1 MKWKGGLIG
10 SCIEVVESKNKNLVG
25 LKGKVID
32 ETKNIIVVESN
43 GTKKII
49 KSQVIIKID
58 GKLVDGKSMVGHLKD
73 RIK

>member
-10 SCIEVVESKNKNLVG
+10 SCIEVVESKNKDLVG
-25 LKGKVID
+25 LKGNVID
-32 ETKNIIVVESN
+32 ETKNMIVIEN
-43 GTKKII
+43 GMTRKII

-58 GKLVDGKSMVGHLKD
+58 GKIIDGKSMVGHLKD